1 MIYSSRYDCGKTIT
15 MLSLYYHELMRKIK
29 KHEGN
34 VLYEVL
40 DGKEIIGIEEFDHT
54 KMINCQTALL

>member
-1 MIYSSRYDCGKTIT
+1 

-40 DGKEIIGIEEFDHT
+40 DGKEIIGIEECDNT
-54 KMINCQTALL
+54 KMINCQTVLL